1 MAAAT
6 AQQCGMCL
14 LRRKKKPVFSGFY
27 YLKTGPVFIRFLFQ
41 PNKNRGASAAS
52 YGYLACLRVHAHV
65 HTGLSTWRTQGGLI
79 KKSAVPAARYTRGT
93 APAEVPAL
101 QKLGWRPP
109 VFGLSYSPWWSKP
122 QAVAVWQRSAVGQWV
137 VHWPI
142 RRAGAKQCRASAP
155 RGSSGFY
162 PFFSGFYPIK
172 KPSPVFTFFS
182 LFPPAFSS

>member
-1 MAAAT
+1 MSACAIWLGRNSPCPLFFYLADT
-6 AQQCGMCL
+6 RGAD
-14 LRRKKKPVFSGFY
+14 KKK
-27 YLKTGPVFIRFLFQ
+27 
-41 PNKNRGASAAS
+41 RGTS
-52 YGYLACLRVHAHV
+52 C
-65 HTGLSTWRTQGGLI
+65 
-79 KKSAVPAARYTRGT
+79 AVYTRGT

-155 RGSSGFY
+155 RGGSGFY
-162 PFFSGFYPIK
+162 PTK
-172 KPSPVFTFFS
+172 KPSPVFTFFLPYFHR
-182 LFPPAFSS
+182 LFLPRCTSSASVRSRPRSRSRARLVERHALSCRLLMGGLSSSPAGTRCRL

>member
-1 MAAAT
+1 MLIAY
-6 AQQCGMCL
+6 CL
-14 LRRKKKPVFSGFY
+14 LPPRKKKPVFSGFY

-52 YGYLACLRVHAHV
+52 YGYLACLRVHAQV
-65 HTGLSTWRTQGGLI
+65 HTGLSTAYIAYLLLVLRFFL
-79 KKSAVPAARYTRGT
+79 
-93 APAEVPAL
+93 
-101 QKLGWRPP
+101 P
-109 VFGLSYSPWWSKP
+109 VFGPSCGPWWSKP

-155 RGSSGFY
+155 RGGSGFY
-162 PFFSGFYPIK
+162 PFFSGFYPTK

-182 LFPPAFSS
+182 LPVTS

>member
-1 MAAAT
+1 MLYWIA
-6 AQQCGMCL
+6 
-14 LRRKKKPVFSGFY
+14 RKKKPVFSGFY

-52 YGYLACLRVHAHV
+52 YGYLACLRVHAQV
-65 HTGLSTWRTQGGLI
+65 HTGLSTAYIAYLLL
-79 KKSAVPAARYTRGT
+79 VPCASSCQFLVLHVARG
-93 APAEVPAL
+93 
-101 QKLGWRPP
+101 
-109 VFGLSYSPWWSKP
+109 PWWSKP

-155 RGSSGFY
+155 RGGSGFY
-162 PFFSGFYPIK
+162 PVFSGFYPTK

-182 LFPPAFSS
+182 LFPPVFSS